1 VTAGCQTKTV
11 PPVMKVTY
19 ASTLSEEPLLV
30 QSFSVSGSNKEF
42 IHNAIVKSALNRQ
55 WTITDNQT
63 GIVSCQLT
71 HRAYDS
77 TLTFKYNKEKVEI
90 YSVSY
95 KINKSTQ
102 KRIKR
107 SEPDDWIRNL
117 QKDILV
123 LLGAY

>member
-1 VTAGCQTKTV
+1 
-11 PPVMKVTY
+11 MKVTY

-30 QSFSVSGSNKEF
+30 QSFSVSGSNKEL
-42 IHNAIVKSALNRQ
+42 IHDAIVKSALNRE
-55 WTITDNQT
+55 WTITDNQS

-71 HRAYDS
+71 HRTYDS
-77 TLTFKYNKEKVEI
+77 TLTFNYNKEKVEI

-95 KINKSTQ
+95 KINKSTK
-102 KRIKR
+102 KRLKR

-123 LLGAY
+123 FLGAY